1 MMLKGE
7 SLELRREGPESPR
20 RDNAGW
26 EWWGPDWGWEQK
38 TRMMWKAEQVESGS
52 CLAGQGSN
60 VQGSPRRNP
69 ARFGNIQLE
78 CQPATIRG
86 PVDQA
91 GETRG
96 LSADDGGSAPAWRDP
111 VEGQDEPG
119 DVPGVGET
127 TTEGEVGEQAE
138 CR

>member
-1 MMLKGE
+1 MRMVGA
-7 SLELRREGPESPR
+7 P
-20 RDNAGW
+20 AG
-26 EWWGPDWGWEQK
+26 GWEQK

-96 LSADDGGSAPAWRDP
+96 LSADEGGSAPVWRGPRGRAGRSLGMCP
-111 VEGQDEPG
+111 VWERPPPK
-119 DVPGVGET
+119 VK
-127 TTEGEVGEQAE
+127 
-138 CR
+138 